1 MLLDKN
7 FWNDIYV
14 KSKTGWDVGEIT
26 TPLKE
31 YFEQLNNKKNKILI
45 PGCGNAYEASP
56 HQ

>member
-7 FWNDIYV
+7 FWNDKYV

-31 YFEQLNNKKNKILI
+31 YFEQFIVF
-45 PGCGNAYEASP
+45 
-56 HQ
+56 